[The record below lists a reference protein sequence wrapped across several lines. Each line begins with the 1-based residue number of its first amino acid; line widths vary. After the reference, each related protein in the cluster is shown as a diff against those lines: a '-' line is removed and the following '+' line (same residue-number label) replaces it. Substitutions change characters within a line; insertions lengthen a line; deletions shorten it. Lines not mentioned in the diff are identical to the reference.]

1 MASYTMEK
9 KAIIYS
15 TLLSNRLSPKTSAT
29 WHKKLTHWKRL
40 WCWERL
46 KAGGEESNGGWD
58 GWMASPTQWT
68 WVWALSRRWW
78 RTGKPRMLQSVG
90 SQRVGQDWVTEQQQ
104 QCQVLIFSDLATSL
118 RDSQMSGQ
126 SSEMTVGIGGG
137 SVWLQFWGA
146 FYCIMC
152 HQLSPLPSG
161 WTVFSSL
168 AVLGLCCGTRASL
181 VMRLEVHRFSCPV
194 ACGVLAPRPGMTP
207 ASPAF
212 EGGFLTTVSP
222 GKSLFVW
229 I

>member
-1 MASYTMEK
+1 MLGKTEGRRRREQRRMRWLDGITDSMDMSL
-9 KAIIYS
+9 S
-15 TLLSNRLSPKTSAT
+15 TLQEMVKDR
-29 WHKKLTHWKRL
+29 
-40 WCWERL
+40 E
-46 KAGGEESNGGWD
+46 
-58 GWMASPTQWT
+58 ASHAAVHGVAKSWT
-68 WVWALSRRWW
+68 R
-78 RTGKPRMLQSVG
+78 
-90 SQRVGQDWVTEQQQ
+90 VTEQQQ
-104 QCQVLIFSDLATSL
+104 RQVLIFSDLATSL

>member
-78 RTGKPRMLQSVG
+78 RTGKPRMLQSMQSERVARDWATENSNKVQARQSGRDRTPGRGEGSAVG
-90 SQRVGQDWVTEQQQ
+90 TEEWEDA
-104 QCQVLIFSDLATSL
+104 FSGNCSIW
-118 RDSQMSGQ
+118 SGQ
-126 SSEMTVGIGGG
+126 WGTARERRPEKTVEVQMAP
-137 SVWLQFWGA
+137 SLLSHVWTLYF
-146 FYCIMC
+146 
-152 HQLSPLPSG
+152 
-161 WTVFSSL
+161 TV
-168 AVLGLCCGTRASL
+168 
-181 VMRLEVHRFSCPV
+181 
-194 ACGVLAPRPGMTP
+194 
-207 ASPAF
+207 
-212 EGGFLTTVSP
+212 
-222 GKSLFVW
+222 
-229 I
+229 